1 MMGNWEAEGGVGA
14 PSAIGNVTEL
24 PRGPYVEVSTGGSE
38 AARKKNHAS
47 FSKELV
53 RAFI

>member
-24 PRGPYVEVSTGGSE
+24 PRGPDVEVSTGGSE
-38 AARKKNHAS
+38 AARKKKITHLLAKN
-47 FSKELV
+47 
-53 RAFI
+53 